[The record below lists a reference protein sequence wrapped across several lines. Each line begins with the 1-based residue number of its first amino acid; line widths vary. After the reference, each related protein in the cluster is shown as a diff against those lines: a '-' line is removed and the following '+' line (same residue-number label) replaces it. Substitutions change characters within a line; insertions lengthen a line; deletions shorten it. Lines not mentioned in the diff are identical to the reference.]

1 MDLDLTLLERSIPS
15 PQALARTYEHRSYD
29 DSWDV
34 VLDYW
39 RTMSTAEEHPDK
51 GSAAL
56 ASMLD
61 LPRSRIRPWL
71 DDGAEPAPVA
81 AIRTAYDRDWFVDDF
96 SLPATEGTALATF
109 VMWIFA
115 GGSIT
120 RDYVPQFV
128 LRRGDRY
135 ESLGRLVDAAE
146 YFGVDLTERQ
156 RLPGRS
162 NEFVPTSNA
171 SIFGRVLHAA
181 GAPVGR
187 KGEQELSL
195 PAWLVDGPMN
205 VKRAAAV
212 TYMGERMGPA
222 GLSGVLQHRWEL
234 VSEQF
239 LHQVGRLLVDV
250 CGGSYVVKHD
260 HLRLDIDATR
270 TAKRLLTEYSEWP

>member
-1 MDLDLTLLERSIPS
+1 MEPDLAVLERAIPT
-15 PQALARTYEHRSYD
+15 PTALARTYHHRSYD
-29 DSWDV
+29 DPWDA

-39 RTMSTAEEHPDK
+39 RVMDTAQENPEK

-56 ASMLD
+56 ATMLE

-71 DDGAEPAPVA
+71 EQDTAPAPATAV
-81 AIRTAYDRDWFVDDF
+81 ITAYDRGWFVDDL
-96 SLPATEGTALATF
+96 SLPATEGTAMATF
-109 VMWIFA
+109 VMWVFA

-120 RDYVPQFV
+120 RDFVPQFV
-128 LRRGDRY
+128 LRASDRFD
-135 ESLGRLVDAAE
+135 SLGRLADAGE
-146 YFGVDLTERQ
+146 YLAVDLDERH

-162 NEFVPTSNA
+162 NEFIPATDA

-187 KGEQELSL
+187 KSEQPLAL
-195 PAWLVDGPMN
+195 PAWITDGPRN

-222 GLSGVLQHRWEL
+222 GLSGVLQHRWPAA
-234 VSEQF
+234 SERF
-239 LHQVGRLLVDV
+239 LRQVGDLLVDV

-260 HLRLDIDATR
+260 HLRLDVEATD
-270 TAKRLLTEYSEWP
+270 TATRLLTEYSEWP